1 MTADQ
6 FVFMSILDDEGG
18 ITQKELGKRA
28 YSDANT
34 TTNMLKLLEK
44 RGLVE
49 RKTDVRDR
57 RAIRVYLTPEGKE
70 VKKVL
75 DLSHQTMN
83 PRLLELMKTA
93 NHPATV
99 QWLRDVLAAYSE
111 DYQEKK
117 KSRAVRAGAPADK

>member
-6 FVFMSILDDEGG
+6 FVFISLLLDEGG
-18 ITQKELGKRA
+18 ITQKELGQKA

-57 RAIRVYLTPEGKE
+57 RAIRVYLTAKGRKI
-70 VKKVL
+70 KKTL
-75 DLSHQTMN
+75 DDSHKTLTPAM
-83 PRLLELMKTA
+83 RELMNGEK
-93 NHPATV
+93 HPEV
-99 QWLRDVLAAYSE
+99 QKWLRDVQTVYAEAYE
-111 DYQEKK
+111 QNKK
-117 KSRAVRAGAPADK
+117 DRPRRTAEAE